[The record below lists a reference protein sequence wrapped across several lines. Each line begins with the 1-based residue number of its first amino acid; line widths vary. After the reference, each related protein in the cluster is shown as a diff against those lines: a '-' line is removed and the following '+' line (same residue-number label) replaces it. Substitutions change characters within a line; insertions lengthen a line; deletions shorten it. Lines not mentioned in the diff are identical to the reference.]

1 MEQILYIC
9 FIKMKIRLI
18 TLIIVLF
25 FLVSCKNTP
34 TDSNDESENNNQI
47 VKTYYVSPSG
57 NDSNDGSE
65 NLPWRTIQHAIDN
78 VKAGEKILVKNGTYK
93 EKIYIDKRGE
103 EDNFIL
109 IEGEDRDKTIIEGSS
124 VERDTIF
131 FENAEY
137 VKFSNLKIIN
147 SQRAGIRLS
156 YSNHIEL
163 SDLKISN
170 CGKWGIFT
178 DFSDYTIVENC
189 EVSGSKEEHG
199 IYISNSSDNAKIKGN
214 RVFNNYACGIQIN
227 ADPSMGG
234 DGISSNCT
242 IENNIVYNNG
252 EGGGA
257 AINLASVRNSHIQ
270 NNLIY
275 NNKAGG
281 IALWDDG
288 QGYEWGCKDNEIIHN
303 TIYFFDYDG
312 RWAISLKNGSTGNS
326 VYNNILLGGGSGG
339 FEYDES
345 SINNLKIDYNIYYRK
360 DSEYFINNDD
370 REEMRLGEWQSKGY
384 DIHSFSKNPSD
395 IFINISNNDFHLK
408 SGCSAIDKGKNAGL
422 TYDFENDKRPQ
433 GSGYDIGCDERK

>member
-227 ADPSMGG
+227 ADPSMGE

-257 AINLASVRNSHIQ
+257 AINLASVRDSRIR

-288 QGYEWGCKDNEIIHN
+288 QGDDWGCKNNEIIHN
-303 TIYFFDYDG
+303 TIYFSDYDG

-326 VYNNILLGGGSGG
+326 IYNNILLGGGSGG